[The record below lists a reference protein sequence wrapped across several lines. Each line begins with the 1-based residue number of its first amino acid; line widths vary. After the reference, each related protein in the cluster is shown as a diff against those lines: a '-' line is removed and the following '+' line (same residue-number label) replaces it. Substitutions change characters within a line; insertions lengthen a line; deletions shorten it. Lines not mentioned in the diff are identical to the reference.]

1 MPRTQIQTLNFP
13 RRTGLFGRI
22 TRFLQ
27 NSAAR
32 RRDRLKLGQLD
43 QRLLRDIG
51 LDAAAATEECT
62 KPFWRT

>member
-1 MPRTQIQTLNFP
+1 MPRTQIQTLNLT
-13 RRTGLFGRI
+13 RRTGPFTRI
-22 TRFLQ
+22 AQFLQ

-32 RRDRLKLGQLD
+32 RRDRLKLAHLD

-51 LDAAAATEECT
+51 LDSAAASEECT